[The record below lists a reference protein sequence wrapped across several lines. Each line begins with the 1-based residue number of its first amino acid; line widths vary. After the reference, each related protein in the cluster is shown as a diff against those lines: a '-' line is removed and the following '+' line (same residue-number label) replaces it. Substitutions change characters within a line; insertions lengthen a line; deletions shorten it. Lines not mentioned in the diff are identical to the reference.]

1 MIKLKRLILALKV
14 SKKIKSGLLFFSLFF
29 SLGVFAQITIAE
41 NLEPYSYRLINFKD
55 TLYLI
60 QKKGYYKITE
70 NYKAYF
76 DLKYVA
82 EQFYD
87 QPPSYFNFSAINDT
101 LYGIHPGGGLLYQF
115 KKDSILRIDD
125 SRMHR
130 NQFGSN
136 IFTYKDTLYN
146 LGGYGLWN
154 SKATLTYFDFND
166 RQWHVIPTKGEIPKY
181 GFSAGRHTIIGN
193 TIFILGAH
201 YTDPYTQRQENLG
214 ELLRLDLDTKT
225 WLSPI
230 KLNEIAYN
238 ALYNRTLRAID
249 HLLCYKDKM
258 ILLPVSND
266 PYYHEFDFNKLKFL
280 RTKFSEDFI
289 MDAFE
294 PMMFKDYVLRY
305 TREVTSNELSLDLVV
320 LPRDLE
326 PASWMDIEKP
336 EASQNLILVGIVIL
350 FMVSLIIYRYRQ
362 ITKRVRLLKRRVY
375 YLGKSIP
382 ITSSEYYFLNI
393 LFSTGR
399 VDNKTLL
406 SYFYKENVSQ
416 DMIIKRKNAMVENL
430 TGRIKQYFKTEF
442 FTKATD
448 PKDKRQVV
456 YILKKGLV
464 LRSLE

>member
-1 MIKLKRLILALKV
+1 MKV

-29 SLGVFAQITIAE
+29 TLGVFAQITVAE
-41 NLEPYSYRLINFKD
+41 HLEPYSYHLVNFKD

-82 EQFYD
+82 KELRD
-87 QPPSYFNFSAINDT
+87 QPPSYLNYSTLKDT
-101 LYGIHPGGGLLYQF
+101 LYAVHPGGGILYQF

-130 NQFGSN
+130 NQYGSN
-136 IFTYKDTLYN
+136 IFTHKDTLYN

-154 SKATLTYFDFND
+154 SKATLTFYDFND
-166 RQWHVIPTKGEIPKY
+166 HEWHVIPTKGEIPKY
-181 GFSAGRHTIIGN
+181 GFSAGRHSIIGS
-193 TIFILGAH
+193 TIHILGAH
-201 YTDPYTQRQENLG
+201 YTDPNTQRQENIG

-238 ALYNRTLRAID
+238 ALFNRTLEPINN
-249 HLLCYKDKM
+249 LICYKDKM

-266 PYYHEFDFNKLKFL
+266 PFYYEFDLKNLKFL

-289 MDAFE
+289 MDAFV
-294 PMMFKDYVLRY
+294 PMMYKDYLLRY
-305 TREVTSNELSLDLVV
+305 TREVTSNELTLDLVV

-326 PASWMDIEKP
+326 LASWMDIEKP
-336 EASQNLILVGIVIL
+336 EVSQNLILAGVVIL
-350 FMVSLIIYRYRQ
+350 IAVFLIIFKYRQ
-362 ITKRVRLLKRRVY
+362 LSKKVQLLKRRVY

-382 ITSSEYYFLNI
+382 ITSSEHYFLNI
-393 LFSTGR
+393 LFTTGR

-406 SYFYKENVSQ
+406 SYFYKEDVSQ
-416 DMIIKRKNAMVENL
+416 DMIIKRKNAMVEKL
-430 TGRIKQYFKTEF
+430 TGRITQYFKTEF
-442 FTKATD
+442 FTKAPD

-456 YILKKGLV
+456 YILKKGLN
-464 LRSLE
+464 LRSKL

>member
-1 MIKLKRLILALKV
+1 MKV
-14 SKKIKSGLLFFSLFF
+14 SKKIKSVLLFFLLFF
-29 SLGVFAQITIAE
+29 TLGVFAQITVAE
-41 NLEPYSYRLINFKD
+41 NLEPYSYRLVNFKD

-82 EQFYD
+82 EQFKD
-87 QPPSYFNFSAINDT
+87 QPPSFFNFSTIKDN
-101 LYGIHPGGGLLYQF
+101 LYGVHPGGGILYQF

-130 NQFGSN
+130 NQYGSN
-136 IFTYKDTLYN
+136 IFTHKDTLYN
-146 LGGYGLWN
+146 LGGYGFWN
-154 SKATLTYFDFND
+154 SKATLTYYDFNS

-181 GFSAGRHTIIGN
+181 GFSAGRHTIIGS
-193 TIFILGAH
+193 TIHILGAH
-201 YTDPYTQRQENLG
+201 YTDPNTQRQKNIG

-238 ALYNRTLRAID
+238 ALFNRTRNPID
-249 HLLCYKDKM
+249 YLICYKEKM
-258 ILLPVSND
+258 ILLPVSD
-266 PYYHEFDFNKLKFL
+266 DQYYYEFDFKNLKFL

-289 MDAFE
+289 MDAFA
-294 PMMFKDYVLRY
+294 PTMYKDYVLRY
-305 TREVTSNELSLDLVV
+305 TREVTSNELTLDLVV

-326 PASWMDIEKP
+326 PATWMDIEKK
-336 EASQNLILVGIVIL
+336 EASQNLILAGVVIL
-350 FMVSLIIYRYRQ
+350 IAVFLIIFKYRQ
-362 ITKRVRLLKRRVY
+362 LSKKVQLLKRRLY
-375 YLGKSIP
+375 YIGKSIP
-382 ITSSEYYFLNI
+382 ITSSEHYFLNI
-393 LFSTGR
+393 LFTTGM

-406 SYFYKENVSQ
+406 SYFYKEDVSQ

-442 FTKATD
+442 FTKAPD

-456 YILKKGLV
+456 YILKKGLK
-464 LRSLE
+464 LRSKL